1 MKKTL
6 LAAALFTGL
15 TSIAVAETSVT
26 LYGLLDTGIGYNRIK
41 VEDVELKHHSLSR
54 VGPLAGVQSGS
65 HWGFRGVEDICDD
78 WSAIFTIEGGVNST
92 DGAPKDYRLFGRQ
105 ITVGISNKFFGK
117 IELGRQS
124 NISSK
129 YFSTI
134 DPFGYGFSQASI
146 GMTMGSVNMR
156 HDNMALYQTPII
168 NGIQMGLGYSFCS
181 DTQDLPSLSD
191 WYTSDNDRAI
201 TVGMRYS
208 KGGPLT
214 LAASYDRIIGSN
226 IRGDDAEKDLSSYML
241 GGSYDLGSIKIS
253 SAYSK
258 MSNGWLGMFNA
269 PGYKDVTAMILDR
282 FCFRKGF
289 HADSYM
295 LGMKKS
301 INKST
306 NIFGSWQKVVIRDK
320 HLPTSLL
327 LTYGNDDQNV
337 YSIGYTY
344 DINKRTNLYA
354 YGSYSTEHLFVK
366 GAKSKSF
373 AVGLR
378 HRF

>member
-6 LAAALFTGL
+6 LAAALFTSL
-15 TSIAVAETSVT
+15 TGVAAAETSVT

-41 VEDVELKHHSLSR
+41 VEDVDLRQHSLSR
-54 VGPLAGVQSGS
+54 VGPVAGVQSGS
-65 HWGFRGVEDICDD
+65 HWGFRGIEDICNG
-78 WSAIFTIEGGVNST
+78 WNAIFTIEGGVNSA

-105 ITVGISNKFFGK
+105 ITVGVSSDAFGK
-117 IELGRQS
+117 LELGRQS

-129 YFSTI
+129 YFSPI
-134 DPFGYGFSQASI
+134 DPFSLGFSQSSI

-156 HDNMALYQTPII
+156 HDNMALYQTPVI
-168 NGIQMGLGYSFCS
+168 NGLQLGVGYSFCS

-191 WYTSDNDRAI
+191 WYTADNDRAI
-201 TVGMRYS
+201 TTGIRYS
-208 KGGPLT
+208 SKSIA
-214 LAASYDRIIGSN
+214 LAASYDRIHGSN
-226 IRGDDAEKDLSSYML
+226 MRGDDAKKDLTSYMV
-241 GGSYDLGSIKIS
+241 GGSYNFDPVKIS
-253 SAYSK
+253 IAYSR
-258 MSNGWLGMFNA
+258 MSDGWMGMFNA
-269 PGYKDVTAMILDR
+269 PGYKDVTAMVLDR

-295 LGMKKS
+295 IGMKSSVGKFG
-301 INKST
+301 
-306 NIFGSWQKVVIRDK
+306 NILTSWQKVVVRDK
-320 HLPTSLL
+320 EMPTSLL

-337 YSIGYTY
+337 YSVGYTY
-344 DINKRTNLYA
+344 DISKRTNLYA

-366 GAKSKSF
+366 GAKSKSL